1 MEDLVRILMDGK
13 DAVSGEE
20 IARRLGISRT
30 AVWKQVQNLEEAGFT
45 IESVHRRGY
54 RLLAVPEKVIVPSLV
69 DWHYAA
75 LSGGG
80 ENPWEIRRFA
90 ETPSTNDLAKKD
102 AAEGRVNN
110 RVYVTDCQTSGRGR
124 LQRKWESGPGL
135 DLTFSVA
142 ISADVPV
149 TDFYRYTM
157 NAGLA
162 VHQAVK
168 GLLPE
173 DAPLRIK
180 WPNDVYV
187 GSRKLCGILSEMITE
202 EGRAKSIIVGIGV
215 NVNSFPSLERAVSLQ
230 QLSGVEIDRN
240 RLLAHILERF
250 EFYRALL
257 EGGSFDVVYASWKAH
272 LGWLGE
278 PVRID
283 TGRGV
288 LEGIL
293 IDVSPEGFVTLRRNG
308 ADERFY
314 TGDLLV

>member
-30 AVWKQVQNLEEAGFT
+30 AVWKQVQNLEEAGFK
-45 IESVHRRGY
+45 IASVHRRGY
-54 RLLAVPEKVIVPSLV
+54 RIVSVPERTIVPSLV
-69 DWHYAA
+69 DWHYSA
-75 LSGGG
+75 LSDGA
-80 ENPWEIRRFA
+80 ENPWEIRHFA
-90 ETPSTNDLAKKD
+90 ETASTNDIAKKD
-102 AAEGRVNN
+102 AAEGFVNN
-110 RVYVTDCQTSGRGR
+110 RVYVTDRQTAGRGR
-124 LQRKWESGPGL
+124 LQRKWESEPGL
-135 DLTFSVA
+135 DLTFSIA

-168 GLLPE
+168 DLLPAE
-173 DAPLRIK
+173 APLRIK
-180 WPNDVYV
+180 WPNDVYI
-187 GSRKLCGILSEMITE
+187 GKRKLSGILSEMITE
-202 EGRAKSIIVGIGV
+202 EGRAKSIIVGVGV
-215 NVNSFPSLERAVSLQ
+215 NVNSSPSLERAVSVRQ
-230 QLSGVEIDRN
+230 ISGEDTDRN
-240 RLLAHILERF
+240 RLLARILERF
-250 EFYRALL
+250 EFYRTLL
-257 EGGSFDVVYASWKAH
+257 ENGGFDAVFASWKAH
-272 LGWLGE
+272 LGWLGD

-283 TGRGV
+283 TGRAV

-293 IDVSPEGFVTLRRNG
+293 VDVSPEGFVTLRRDG